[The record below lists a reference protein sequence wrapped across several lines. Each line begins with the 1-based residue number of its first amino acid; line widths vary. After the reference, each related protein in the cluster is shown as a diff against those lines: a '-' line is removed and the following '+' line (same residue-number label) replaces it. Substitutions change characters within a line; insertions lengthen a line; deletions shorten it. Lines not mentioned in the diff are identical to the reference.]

1 MAPFSVFVPAVN
13 MDSAVNPLQ
22 KANSQAVQGL
32 FLRSIRNRI
41 LLFFSTGL
49 GSFRG
54 TYVYLC
60 IVVWSIYLQD

>member
-1 MAPFSVFVPAVN
+1 

-49 GSFRG
+49 GSFQG

-60 IVVWSIYLQD
+60 IVVWSIYLQDWNI